1 MPLPNIELMSVVIVD
16 AIARGLTPDTPPP
29 DGVVRS
35 GVLLEIGPTLLRAYL
50 PGVKMGEL
58 CRIEQHGMLAEV
70 VKVLT
75 DQVLLSPYA
84 SPQGLCCPQWVT
96 PLGDIHRIAVG
107 PALCGRIVDG
117 LGNPID
123 DPAADNPAVINCAT
137 TNHTNAAP
145 IQWRALDASPP
156 NPLLRQPINHAM
168 LLGIRAI
175 DGMLTCAQGQRM
187 GIFAAAGTGKSTL
200 LGQLCNNPSADVIVL
215 ALIGERGREVR
226 EFLEQQLPAN
236 VRSRTIVVVATSDKP
251 ALERVK
257 GVFTATTIA
266 EYFRDCGKNVLLLV
280 DSLTRY
286 ARAAREVGLAAG
298 ESPASGSYPPS
309 VFAALPRLLE
319 RAGNGITGS
328 ITAFYTVLVE
338 GDDLNEPLA
347 DEVISLLDGHIVLS
361 RQLAATGH
369 YPAIDIQASVSRVM
383 NQIIM
388 PEQRELARQLRQL
401 LTTYQD
407 VELLLRVGEYR
418 EGQDLLADLAVKQYP
433 AICAFLRQQQGEPLC
448 DMRALLTAL
457 AQAVGNPP
465 R

>member
-1 MPLPNIELMSVVIVD
+1 
-16 AIARGLTPDTPPP
+16 
-29 DGVVRS
+29 
-35 GVLLEIGPTLLRAYL
+35 
-50 PGVKMGEL
+50 
-58 CRIEQHGMLAEV
+58 
-70 VKVLT
+70 
-75 DQVLLSPYA
+75 
-84 SPQGLCCPQWVT
+84 
-96 PLGDIHRIAVG
+96 
-107 PALCGRIVDG
+107 
-117 LGNPID
+117 
-123 DPAADNPAVINCAT
+123 
-137 TNHTNAAP
+137 
-145 IQWRALDASPP
+145 
-156 NPLLRQPINHAM
+156 
-168 LLGIRAI
+168 
-175 DGMLTCAQGQRM
+175 
-187 GIFAAAGTGKSTL
+187 
-200 LGQLCNNPSADVIVL
+200 
-215 ALIGERGREVR
+215 
-226 EFLEQQLPAN
+226 
-236 VRSRTIVVVATSDKP
+236 
-251 ALERVK
+251 
-257 GVFTATTIA
+257 
-266 EYFRDCGKNVLLLV
+266 
-280 DSLTRY
+280 
-286 ARAAREVGLAAG
+286 G

-401 LTTYQD
+401 LATYQD